1 MPLLVRLRS
10 ESVDC
15 QAQILTSPVEAETR
29 RSQKIPLQCLF
40 EIQQK
45 HLYVY
50 RTEQINSKSGTN
62 VWCCKRKHEESTL
75 ISSNGERTISR
86 YNWQPILCR

>member
-29 RSQKIPLQCLF
+29 RSQKIPLLCLF
-40 EIQQK
+40 EFQQK

-50 RTEQINSKSGTN
+50 RTEQINLLDVVLNQVRMYGVVN
-62 VWCCKRKHEESTL
+62 VSTKRAH
-75 ISSNGERTISR
+75 
-86 YNWQPILCR
+86 